1 MKKWQRVKKISE
13 IKLNEDN
20 TATIKYILI
29 NQDSNQEIKY
39 DGVEKITDE
48 FKTAFKNTSSTIG
61 EIIEPFKNKNIKPKK
76 ITFDNKKNTV
86 TYSFSYCPTDDLHPI
101 CTIDTPKLP
110 LLNDEEPSP
119 SKFYVS
125 GLDVEILKI
134 LKNFALS
141 YIQGDTRTKQG
152 KCVKTDKD
160 GNVVIN
166 FSNKDE

>member
-1 MKKWQRVKKISE
+1 MEDFKKISE

-20 TATIKYILI
+20 TATIKYTLI
-29 NQDSNQEIKY
+29 NQDSNQEIKF

-48 FKTAFKNTSSTIG
+48 FRIAFKNTSNTIG
-61 EIIEPFKNKNIKPKK
+61 EIIEPFRNEKIKPQK

-86 TYSFSYCPTDDLHPI
+86 TYSFRYYPDDDLHPV

-110 LLNDEEPSP
+110 LLNDEEPFP

-125 GLDVEILKI
+125 GLDVEILEN

-141 YIQGDTRTKQG
+141 YIQGETRTKQG
-152 KCVKTDKD
+152 KCVNTDPD
-160 GNVVIN
+160 GNIVID
-166 FSNKDE
+166 FSNKEE